1 MVYETVKNQREEKQ
15 TSMIS
20 GQFFYFNIFQTCGNL
35 EIDLMVANQTH
46 VSDKLSILLELR
58 YLFVKILTNYKTDLK
73 HAVTMPLH
81 QGILPDMHL

>member
-1 MVYETVKNQREEKQ
+1 MFRILSSMAYETVKNQREDKQ

-46 VSDKLSILLELR
+46 VSDKLSILSELR
-58 YLFVKILTNYKTDLK
+58 HLFVKILTHYKTDLK
-73 HAVTMPLH
+73 HDVTMPLH
-81 QGILPDMHL
+81 